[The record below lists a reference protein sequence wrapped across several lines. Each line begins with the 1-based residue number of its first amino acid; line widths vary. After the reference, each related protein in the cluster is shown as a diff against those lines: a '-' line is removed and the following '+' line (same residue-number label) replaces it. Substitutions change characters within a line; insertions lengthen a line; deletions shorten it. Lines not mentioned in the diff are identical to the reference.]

1 MKYAMLYDNGRLLD
15 RVQIANT
22 FLERL
27 RGLMFQRNIKEGLLL
42 CPCSQIHTYFMRE
55 SIDVVYLDRSG
66 QVLSVE
72 TAMEPRKIGWYIHGS
87 YCVLE
92 LPAHRWSQYQCGN
105 AIEVRKQEEMAYV
118 QVLG

>member
-1 MKYAMLYDNGRLLD
+1 MKCALLYDNGRLLD
-15 RVQIANT
+15 RVNVADT

-27 RGLMFQRNIKEGLLL
+27 RGLMFRRNIKEGLLL
-42 CPCSQIHTYFMRE
+42 SPCSQVHTYFMRE
-55 SIDVVYLDRSG
+55 AIDVVYLDRSG

-92 LPAHRWSQYQCGN
+92 LPAHRWAQYNCGN
-105 AIEVRKQEEMAYV
+105 VIDIRKLEEMSYV
-118 QVLG
+118 EALG